1 MSTPSGVVFVRV
13 PMGVP
18 MCSVRPWW
26 QGDHVV
32 RPSPVGWSRGTFL
45 VVRGASQFG
54 SPPRRGVSVCF
65 RLAPPSGGFP
75 YGCCGPLLIIRSG
88 RIWCA
93 PFMGQPISCAPLR
106 DVLSAPLY
114 GAAFCASLYGASLS
128 VPLYGA
134 AAAPLYGTSFRRPFM
149 GLPVGAPL
157 YGASFRC
164 PFMGRPLIMWVCVPY
179 LFARVLRLACR
190 RFPGFCEPIGCS
202 RHTKLVCCT

>member
-1 MSTPSGVVFVRV
+1 MSPLVGVDFGAPLWVSQFCWHKRAPVGVTRGQVMSTPSGVVFVRV
-13 PMGVP
+13 PMGGVP
-18 MCSVRPWW
+18 MCLVRPWW

-54 SPPRRGVSVCF
+54 SPPRRGVSVWF

-75 YGCCGPLLIIRSG
+75 YGCCGPLLITRSG
-88 RIWCA
+88 RVWCA

-114 GAAFCASLYGASLS
+114 GAAFCAPLYGASLS

-134 AAAPLYGTSFRRPFM
+134 AAAPLYGTSSRRPFM
-149 GLPVGAPL
+149 GLPFV
-157 YGASFRC
+157 R
-164 PFMGRPLIMWVCVPY
+164 PFMGRLSGAPLWGD
-179 LFARVLRLACR
+179 R
-190 RFPGFCEPIGCS
+190 
-202 RHTKLVCCT
+202 

>member
-1 MSTPSGVVFVRV
+1 MGVTVLLARASPGWGNQRASHVHPIRSGFC
-13 PMGVP
+13 PGSHGGVP

-32 RPSPVGWSRGTFL
+32 RPSHVGWSRGTFL

-54 SPPRRGVSVCF
+54 SPPRRGVSVWF

-134 AAAPLYGTSFRRPFM
+134 AAAPLYGTSSRRPFM
-149 GLPVGAPL
+149 GLPFV
-157 YGASFRC
+157 R
-164 PFMGRPLIMWVCVPY
+164 PFMGRLFGAPLWGD
-179 LFARVLRLACR
+179 R
-190 RFPGFCEPIGCS
+190 
-202 RHTKLVCCT
+202 

>member
-1 MSTPSGVVFVRV
+1 MLPLWGNRSCVSLYGTSSRRPV
-13 PMGVP
+13 MG
-18 MCSVRPWW
+18 RP
-26 QGDHVV
+26 
-32 RPSPVGWSRGTFL
+32 
-45 VVRGASQFG
+45 
-54 SPPRRGVSVCF
+54 VS
-65 RLAPPSGGFP
+65 APPEGTSF
-75 YGCCGPLLIIRSG
+75 R
-88 RIWCA
+88 R
-93 PFMGQPISCAPLR
+93 PFMGRPFSCAPLWGVSFSAPLWGNCCAHLR
-106 DVLSAPLY
+106 DVFSVPRYGATVCAPLY
-114 GAAFCASLYGASLS
+114 GTSLS